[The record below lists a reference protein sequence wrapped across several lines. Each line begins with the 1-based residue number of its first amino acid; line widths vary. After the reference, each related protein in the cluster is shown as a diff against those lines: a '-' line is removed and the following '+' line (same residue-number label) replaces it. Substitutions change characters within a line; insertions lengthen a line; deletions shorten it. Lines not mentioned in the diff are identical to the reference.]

1 LLEPPTTPIYPLP
14 LHDAL
19 PISDGTKAKEGKNT
33 NLTFTVMPD
42 EEEAFIVSA
51 DVTDFEMDPINIS
64 ATPASMS
71 IDDPDLGDMK
81 SNIKSL
87 SDAIKEINGG
97 VGYLRDGISG
107 LSD

>member
-81 SNIKSL
+81 SNIRSEEHTSEL
-87 SDAIKEINGG
+87 QSRFDL
-97 VGYLRDGISG
+97 VCRL
-107 LSD
+107 LL